1 MGAFY
6 SSAKGSTVM
15 QIKTI
20 PTPPEDYTG
29 TYDSS
34 RPYDA
39 SGWCIFEECTAQL
52 VTGTEALNAHRL
64 GLLREPLALFTAYV
78 RPVLLVLLAAIGSD
92 AGESRGALRGEQELA
107 AQNLVDGVNAL
118 ARPKLIDISDVERPR
133 EAKLCAAAARSSER
147 QNVATVPAHP

>member
-1 MGAFY
+1 MLGSQYEGIFIDCACLPQRDADGYRSAEDEAIFQRGLVAMGAFY

-64 GLLREPLALFTAYV
+64 GLLREPLALFTAYCSCCSL
-78 RPVLLVLLAAIGSD
+78 RSAATRER
-92 AGESRGALRGEQELA
+92 A
-107 AQNLVDGVNAL
+107 V
-118 ARPKLIDISDVERPR
+118 ARSV
-133 EAKLCAAAARSSER
+133 ANLCASRR
-147 QNVATVPAHP
+147 P